1 MAKEPGIKPVS
12 STVNN
17 IRERA
22 RQPEGSG
29 LPVKQ
34 VGNQAM
40 RNNKGQFLPGQ
51 SGNVAGRPLKKLA
64 LIDVL
69 LKSLDRKKGGRQYK
83 QLLCDKLVDLAVN
96 AIDEAD
102 QLRAADKIFNI
113 LQRNHEF
120 EIKTDI
126 ESRLD
131 ELEKRLNEA
140 EHAAD

>member
-1 MAKEPGIKPVS
+1 
-12 STVNN
+12 
-17 IRERA
+17 
-22 RQPEGSG
+22 
-29 LPVKQ
+29 
-34 VGNQAM
+34 M

-51 SGNVAGRPLKKLA
+51 SGNAAGRPLKKLA